1 MALRP
6 GWQNPLKS
14 CTKIKL
20 AFDKL
25 GFFFFLQEVTR
36 GSFSEVGGDE
46 DWTTCLDVAA
56 GDGVEDGV
64 VVGVGT
70 TVVGAVG
77 PWTTMGGGSQL
88 RRSASDP
95 SSILAGV
102 AADWIVVASLW
113 SLHLF
118 SIFKISGKLHH
129 ITLFTICYVTNS
141 KGRRG
146 ENCPNRGRSCSNR
159 GTSCPRRRDNC
170 NCRGKLLEQ
179 KRWGQKLTFVTT
191 CHEFRRSSRSY
202 LLRTTIRR
210 LGTTD

>member
-1 MALRP
+1 M
-6 GWQNPLKS
+6 
-14 CTKIKL
+14 
-20 AFDKL
+20 
-25 GFFFFLQEVTR
+25 TR

-118 SIFKISGKLHH
+118 NISKFLVNCTTSLFSQFLLCYKLKRKERRKHTPKICGCTHKK
-129 ITLFTICYVTNS
+129 IT
-141 KGRRG
+141 
-146 ENCPNRGRSCSNR
+146 
-159 GTSCPRRRDNC
+159 
-170 NCRGKLLEQ
+170 
-179 KRWGQKLTFVTT
+179 
-191 CHEFRRSSRSY
+191 
-202 LLRTTIRR
+202 
-210 LGTTD
+210 

>member
-1 MALRP
+1 M
-6 GWQNPLKS
+6 
-14 CTKIKL
+14 
-20 AFDKL
+20 
-25 GFFFFLQEVTR
+25 TR

-118 SIFKISGKLHH
+118 NISKFLGNC
-129 ITLFTICYVTNS
+129 TTSLFSQSVMLQTQKEGEEKTDS
-141 KGRRG
+141 K
-146 ENCPNRGRSCSNR
+146 
-159 GTSCPRRRDNC
+159 
-170 NCRGKLLEQ
+170 
-179 KRWGQKLTFVTT
+179 
-191 CHEFRRSSRSY
+191 Y
-202 LLRTTIRR
+202 LWL
-210 LGTTD
+210 